1 MSSAKITEN
10 EELRGTAWLIAPTHA
25 VTAAHCVS
33 QGIGGIYQLS
43 FQSSTGFHESVNAK
57 VVSYHD
63 TLDGA
68 LLEIL
73 GDLPANFSA
82 LEVCHRGSSGG
93 SRWKADGFPM
103 VTEGSVGSFT
113 LDGSITQPTAS
124 RTSGVPVIQL
134 LCNQSD
140 RPEKPLTLVDGTEAS
155 FLIGSSGSA
164 IIVPSQNNRVVAI
177 ISFAPKAVEGSTIF
191 ATPIDA
197 LWKHFKEHLPNVTP
211 HTWQGDSHLF
221 IRSRED
227 SPEQVETNITID
239 DIDRIWTVGS
249 ALQLDCDL
257 FTRSS
262 PFTESA
268 LLRIMLHSKG
278 HTAISTTQLPLLQQ
292 KLNRAMN
299 DCIPISQPASVP
311 LKTNTRIDNRSGHI
325 HSDDSFAKEI
335 HRHCDRWVL
344 GKIDNELKGLF
355 LTPTGQTVKFDGY
368 TIAADIIDS
377 MKKTWEDWY
386 SELNQGDGSLLHHFL
401 TLMLTP
407 HSDHN
412 IDNDVGI
419 GVGPLTIDRCILT
432 SMIFSLAL
440 VPLMDEVLTPKR
452 PDFGNL
458 GSETWNGH
466 SCGIVTYQNAKLDTH
481 LVNHKWLTKIIL
493 LSGFEQSSDV
503 LMTEVSRLDTSTSS
517 QSVSLDQTPPSSL
530 IIPCDRKIRIAISQ
544 GVEALTLCLRERFEK
559 HDLSQVEYIEMAS
572 NTNI

>member
-10 EELRGTAWLIAPTHA
+10 GELRGTAWLIDPTHA

-33 QGIGGIYQLS
+33 QGIDGIYQLS
-43 FQSSTGFHESVNAK
+43 FQSSTGFHEPVDAK
-57 VVSYHD
+57 VVSYRD

-73 GDLPANFSA
+73 GDMPANLTA
-82 LEVCHRGSSGG
+82 LEVCYRGSSGAP
-93 SRWKADGFPM
+93 SWQADGFPQI
-103 VTEGSVGSFT
+103 TEELVNSFR
-113 LDGSITQPTAS
+113 LDGAISLLSTTRS
-124 RTSGVPVIQL
+124 SGDPVIQL
-134 LCNQSD
+134 SCNQAD
-140 RPEKPLTLVDGTEAS
+140 RPYNELTVEDGSAAS

-164 IIVPSQNNRVVAI
+164 IIVPSQNNRVVGI
-177 ISFAPKAVEGSTIF
+177 ISFAPKEVEGTTIF

-197 LWKHFKEHLPNVTP
+197 LWEHFQEHLPNVIP

-221 IRSRED
+221 IRSKED
-227 SPEQVETNITID
+227 SPEEVETNLTTN

-249 ALQLDCDL
+249 ALKLDCDL

-278 HTAISTTQLPLLQQ
+278 HTDISTAQLPLLQQ
-292 KLNRAMN
+292 KLNRAMI
-299 DCIPISQPASVP
+299 DCIPISQPVSV
-311 LKTNTRIDNRSGHI
+311 LLNTNTGINNRSGHI

-355 LTPTGQTVKFDGY
+355 LTSTGQTVEFDGY

-377 MKKTWEDWY
+377 MKKTWENWY

-493 LSGFEQSSDV
+493 LSGFEQSAEV

-544 GVEALTLCLRERFEK
+544 GVEALTLCLRERFKK